1 MNHTQKS
8 AKSILFVC
16 LMAALAGLLFGIDT
30 GVIAQAKEYIA
41 KDLSLTDA
49 QISIIVSALLGGAA
63 FGALSAGFL
72 TRNFG
77 RKKSLISSSFLF
89 CIGAIGCILANDAS
103 ILIISR
109 VLLGLAIGV
118 ASFTAPLYLSEIAPK
133 NIRGTMIT
141 LYQLMIT
148 IGILV
153 AFLSNWGVVSLT
165 HSQENPEGIID
176 MATSWRCMMGM
187 PLIPAAIFFFG
198 SLLIPESPRW
208 LVSVGKEAEAK
219 TVLQKIRASEQ
230 ESIAELTEITET
242 VKNSVR
248 INGLS
253 YFINNKFFR
262 KTVILGMLLQLSQQL
277 TGINVIMYYGPEIIR
292 STGFDSDFAVNIGT
306 VLIGLTNVL
315 ATFIAIYFVDKWGRK
330 PILMLGYV
338 LMAISLVLVAIFM
351 NLQMGYAAIAFVLIF
366 VISFAFSAGPLIWV
380 LCSEVQ
386 PLQGRDFGITCS
398 TGANWLSNMVIS
410 GSVLAALASFGS
422 VVVMCFLAACCIV
435 SLIGVYFFCPETK
448 GVSLEYIEKRL
459 MAGIPLRK
467 LGELK

>member
-1 MNHTQKS
+1 MTSTTKR
-8 AKSILFVC
+8 AKSILFFC

-41 KDLSLTDA
+41 QDLSLTDA

-77 RKKSLISSSFLF
+77 RKKSLMASSCLF
-89 CIGAIGCILANDAS
+89 CLGAIGCICANDAS

-109 VLLGLAIGV
+109 ILLGLAIGV

-133 NIRGTMIT
+133 SIRGTMIT

-153 AFLSNWGVVSLT
+153 AFLSNWGISSLT
-165 HSQENPEGIID
+165 TTHENPNGVID
-176 MATSWRCMMGM
+176 MAVSWRCMMGM
-187 PLIPAAIFFFG
+187 PLLPAAIFFLG
-198 SLLIPESPRW
+198 SMLIPESPRW
-208 LVSVGKEAEAK
+208 LVSVGKKTEAK
-219 TVLQKIRASEQ
+219 AVLRKIRTSEH
-230 ESIAELTEITET
+230 EAVAELEEITET

-253 YFINNKFFR
+253 YFLNNKFFR

-277 TGINVIMYYGPEIIR
+277 TGINVILYYGPEIIR
-292 STGFDSDFAVNIGT
+292 SMGFDSDLATNIGT

-338 LMAISLVLVAIFM
+338 LMALSLVLVAVFM
-351 NLQMGYAAIAFVLIF
+351 NLQIGYAAIAFVLVF

-398 TGANWLSNMVIS
+398 TGANWISNMIIAAF
-410 GSVLAALASFGS
+410 VLAALSNFGS
-422 VVVMCFLAACCIV
+422 VAVMCFLAGCCIV
-435 SLIGVYFFCPETK
+435 SLVGVYFFCPETK
-448 GVSLEYIEKRL
+448 GVSLEYLEKRL
-459 MAGIPLRK
+459 MAGVPLRK
-467 LGELK
+467 LGAQE